1 MAEKT
6 RATYL
11 FDPLCGWCYG
21 AAPTLMKLA
30 THPEFMV
37 KLAPVG
43 LFSGDGAR
51 PMDEEFADYAWAHD
65 QRIARLSGQRF
76 TEQYRLKVLG
86 DHTRLLDSGPATLA
100 LTAVALTEPARELE
114 ALKAIQEARYVSGRD
129 ITELAVLASVLET
142 LGLHTAARRISAP
155 DEELLSANRK
165 RVATGRAEME
175 RVGAKGVP
183 ALIVG
188 EGATRQLLG
197 GITLYTRI
205 EDLVASLRAS

>member
-1 MAEKT
+1 
-6 RATYL
+6 
-11 FDPLCGWCYG
+11 
-21 AAPTLMKLA
+21 
-30 THPEFMV
+30 V
-37 KLAPVG
+37 
-43 LFSGDGAR
+43 S
-51 PMDEEFADYAWAHD
+51 
-65 QRIARLSGQRF
+65 
-76 TEQYRLKVLG
+76 
-86 DHTRLLDSGPATLA
+86 
-100 LTAVALTEPARELE
+100 TAVVLTEPARELE

-142 LGLHTAARRISAP
+142 LGLHAAARRISAP
-155 DEELLSANRK
+155 DEELLSANRQ

-188 EGATRQLLG
+188 QGATRQLLG